1 MNLVEILQEKSQAL
15 TVAELAILL
24 RISQRQLYKLAAANR
39 IPSFKIGASVRFD
52 PASVAAWLG
61 QRMSPMPVHQLP
73 LAEHRFPQ
81 PQPYE
86 DYRDR
91 YEKLTGHSLRECP
104 VCHRGRM
111 ITVLLLPKVHAP
123 PAIPDRYG

>member
-24 RISQRQLYKLAAANR
+24 RISQRQLYKLAAGNR

-52 PASVAAWLG
+52 PAAVAAWLG

-73 LAEHRFPQ
+73 LAEHRFPT
-81 PQPYE
+81 
-86 DYRDR
+86 RV
-91 YEKLTGHSLRECP
+91 LR
-104 VCHRGRM
+104 
-111 ITVLLLPKVHAP
+111 KASSS
-123 PAIPDRYG
+123 

>member
-15 TVAELAILL
+15 TVSELAILL

-52 PASVAAWLG
+52 PAAIASWLR

-73 LAEHRFPQ
+73 LAEHRFP
-81 PQPYE
+81 
-86 DYRDR
+86 
-91 YEKLTGHSLRECP
+91 TC
-104 VCHRGRM
+104 V
-111 ITVLLLPKVHAP
+111 LPKASSS
-123 PAIPDRYG
+123 

>member
-24 RISQRQLYKLAAANR
+24 RISQRQLYKLAAGNR

-61 QRMSPMPVHQLP
+61 QRMSPTPVRQVP
-73 LAEHRFPQ
+73 LAQHRFPT
-81 PQPYE
+81 
-86 DYRDR
+86 R
-91 YEKLTGHSLRECP
+91 
-104 VCHRGRM
+104 V
-111 ITVLLLPKVHAP
+111 LPKASSS
-123 PAIPDRYG
+123 